1 MNALVTSSIVL
12 GTAAI
17 LVLFLMLFKT
27 SRSMVLVVS
36 CLLLLC
42 SLVLVIYGGKEDKQK
57 SEKFSSRGKKI
68 GVVVVTH
75 GNNGILIRQCI
86 YSFLQIL
93 PNDAYIVLYVNES
106 NDPITLGLSD
116 LFSEIKYVYVSD
128 QHGNGGLTGAWNQ
141 GIQKCID
148 NECEIIVI
156 ANDDILIDP
165 SLEHILNEAEN
176 CQQDTL
182 AYYGPVSNNPG
193 PKDLNRTQAH
203 TNYGT
208 GTYITHDN
216 LNGFFMVFPL
226 HSLLRN
232 KFDDINYFDPMYPF
246 GGNETEWYNRF
257 RAIGG
262 TGYVV
267 SDCLVYHYKLA
278 LWRLERKQIV
288 GDSKKVSFTVSI
300 DNNNPIRANRKTE
313 LMDLPEDRVYFA
325 NDVGALH
332 SCIQYGILPMVII
345 SSVQDLDYRQK
356 GEISKLTVDDIL
368 RHPDK
373 YFPAPYLECD
383 IRYLDSFDA

>member
-1 MNALVTSSIVL
+1 MNALVTTSLVSGI
-12 GTAAI
+12 AAI
-17 LVLFLMLFKT
+17 LVLFLLLLKT
-27 SRSMVLVVS
+27 SKSMILAIS
-36 CLLLLC
+36 CLLMICALSFLIPGVK
-42 SLVLVIYGGKEDKQK
+42 STS
-57 SEKFSSRGKKI
+57 SEKFLTRGKKI

-93 PNDAYIVLYVNES
+93 PNDAYVVLYVNES
-106 NDPITLGLSD
+106 EDPITLGLSD
-116 LFSEIKYVYVSD
+116 MFSGIEYIYVHD
-128 QHGNGGLTGAWNQ
+128 QHANGGLTGAWNQ
-141 GIQKCID
+141 GIRKCVD
-148 NECEIIVI
+148 NSCEIIVI
-156 ANDDILIDP
+156 ANDDILIDS
-165 SLEHILNEAEN
+165 SLEHILNEAEE
-176 CQQDTL
+176 CSPDRL

-216 LNGFFMVFPL
+216 LNGFFMVFPV
-226 HSLLRN
+226 HSLTEN
-232 KFDDINYFDPMYPF
+232 MFDDINYFDPSYPF

-257 RAIGG
+257 ISIGG

-300 DNNNPIRANRKTE
+300 DNNNPIRTNNRMHR
-313 LMDLPEDRVYFA
+313 LDLPEDRVYFA
-325 NDVGALH
+325 NDVGSLH

-345 SSVQDLDYRQK
+345 TPSQDLDYRQK
-356 GEISKLTVDDIL
+356 GEMSKITVDDIL
-368 RHPDK
+368 RYPDK
-373 YFPAPYLECD
+373 YFPAAYLECD
-383 IRYLDSFDA
+383 IRHVSSMDA